1 MPFNGNRKHVFFSAA
16 GLISRFYEGC
26 PVNEIYDKGVRYYD
40 ILLHL
45 LENPD
50 AVESLSG
57 LTKIPPEK
65 IRSAALK
72 IIHLLMFNRN
82 QNPYLTLGL
91 PDQATAADVKHR
103 WKRLLLLIHPD
114 RSPSFK
120 GNETMTRRINEAYRN
135 IANLGPND
143 VPSYSHEDRNTNE
156 SAAFTASYAAGGNM
170 HVQSL
175 LSRHYKYLRHLPT
188 IIVITA
194 VSLAFLSLLI
204 FILLK

>member
-1 MPFNGNRKHVFFSAA
+1 MPFNENRKHVIFSAA
-16 GLISRFYEGC
+16 GLISRFHEGC

-50 AVESLSG
+50 AADSLSG
-57 LTKIPPEK
+57 LTKIPPEN

-91 PDQATAADVKHR
+91 PDHATAADAKHR

-135 IANLGPND
+135 ITNLGPND
-143 VPSYSHEDRNTNE
+143 VLSYRHEDRNTDE
-156 SAAFTASYAAGGNM
+156 SVASTDSYAAGGNM
-170 HVQSL
+170 HVQL
-175 LSRHYKYLRHLPT
+175 LRPRHYKYLRHLPE
-188 IIVITA
+188 IILITA
-194 VSLAFLSLLI
+194 VSLAFLSLVI
-204 FILLK
+204 FILLE

>member
-1 MPFNGNRKHVFFSAA
+1 MHGNAEKKLEILSAA
-16 GLISRFYEGC
+16 GLIHRFYEGC

-45 LENPD
+45 LEIPD
-50 AVESLSG
+50 AADSLSG
-57 LTKIPPEK
+57 HTKMPPEK

-72 IIHLLMFNRN
+72 IINLLIFNRN
-82 QNPYLTLGL
+82 QNPYLSLGL
-91 PDQATAADVKHR
+91 PDQATAADAKHR

-120 GNETMTRRINEAYRN
+120 GTETMTRKINEAYGN

-194 VSLAFLSLLI
+194 VSLAFLSLII